1 MNGYNGAGAGV
12 YNRVF
17 RLSRVGLFSD
27 TFCRRCKTEWGYAM
41 NVIKRLTPIGIA
53 LLTIISLIGCGYTFV
68 NVKKQLPPD
77 IKKVYIPSFENQ
89 TDEPSL
95 GVIMT
100 MALVREFMKS
110 GALVPTNKE
119 DADAELIGTI
129 KSINYYNRIYNE
141 EDRAVLVTVSVL
153 AGAKLVKDG
162 KVVWE
167 VPDLSYTEDYRIA
180 SGAVI
185 SDSYK
190 QIAMEDIADKLA
202 VEFHDRLIFG
212 Y

>member
-1 MNGYNGAGAGV
+1 MNA
-12 YNRVF
+12 
-17 RLSRVGLFSD
+17 
-27 TFCRRCKTEWGYAM
+27 
-41 NVIKRLTPIGIA
+41 IKRLTPIGIA
-53 LLTIISLIGCGYTFV
+53 LLTILSLIGCGYTFV

-77 IKKVYIPSFENQ
+77 IKKVYIPAFNNE

-100 MALVREFMKS
+100 TALVREFMKS
-110 GALVPTNKE
+110 GALVPTKKE

-129 KSINYYNRIYNE
+129 ESVDYYNRIYDA
-141 EDRAVLVTVSVL
+141 EDRAVLVTVSVH

-162 KVVWE
+162 NVVWE
-167 VPDLSYTEDYRIA
+167 VSDLFYTEDYRIVT
-180 SGAVI
+180 GAAI

-190 QIAMEDIADKLA
+190 QIAMDDLAEKLA
-202 VEFHDRLIFG
+202 VEFHDRLVFG